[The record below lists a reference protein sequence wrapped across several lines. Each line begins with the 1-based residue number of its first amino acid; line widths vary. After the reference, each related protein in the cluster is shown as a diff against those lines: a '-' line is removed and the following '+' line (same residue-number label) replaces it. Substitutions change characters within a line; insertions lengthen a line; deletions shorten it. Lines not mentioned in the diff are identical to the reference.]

1 MLNNVNKC
9 RDLGVLIDE
18 KLTFRAHVIDLVARA
33 KQRMSLILRSFVSR
47 DPQLLMQSFKSFI
60 LPIVDYCSQ
69 VWSPYLIQDI
79 ILIESIQRRFTK
91 RIPGLARLSYTERL
105 TLLNSQTLERRRLEF
120 DLILCFKIL
129 RGFIQGP
136 PEAYGLVL
144 SQRRSRGH
152 SLKIDSNQTKTDLRK
167 FYFASR
173 VREPW
178 NSLTEKLIMSNTI
191 KQFKTGLHEVN
202 LNKFLIMI

>member
-1 MLNNVNKC
+1 
-9 RDLGVLIDE
+9 
-18 KLTFRAHVIDLVARA
+18 
-33 KQRMSLILRSFVSR
+33 
-47 DPQLLMQSFKSFI
+47 MQSFKSFI

-91 RIPGLARLSYTERL
+91 RIPGLSRLSYTERL

-129 RGFIQGP
+129 REFIQGP
-136 PEAYGLVL
+136 SEAYGLVL

-152 SLKIDSNQTKTDLRK
+152 SLKLASIQTKTDLRK

-173 VREPW
+173 VRDPW
-178 NSLTEKLIMSNTI
+178 NSLTEELIMSTSI
-191 KQFKTGLHEVN
+191 RQFKTGLHKVN
-202 LNKFLIMI
+202 LNKFLIMN